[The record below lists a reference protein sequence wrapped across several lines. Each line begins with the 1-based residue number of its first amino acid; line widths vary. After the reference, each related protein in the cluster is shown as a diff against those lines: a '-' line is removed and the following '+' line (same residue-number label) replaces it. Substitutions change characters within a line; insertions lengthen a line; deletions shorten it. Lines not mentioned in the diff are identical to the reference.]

1 MGGFLAKESPASQE
15 ETSKGAHRMLVE
27 PWRTT
32 DWTPQGR
39 KRLMDE
45 IAAYNPPLNSV
56 EKIRVLLVGQVGAGK
71 SSFFNSVNSVF
82 RNHVRSQAMVGVHDT
97 SVTWKYRTYPVRLGS
112 KNKTLPITFCDTMG
126 LEEREF
132 ASLKIDDVINILKG
146 HVPDW
151 YQFNPHAAMQ
161 PDTPGYIV
169 SPSLKDKIH
178 CVVFVIDGS
187 KLEILS
193 EKVEQKLKTL
203 RQKAKELDV
212 PQIILL
218 TKVDE
223 ICSPLKENISD
234 VYRSRAILEQMQVA
248 SGKLGIPLSLIVPI
262 KNYCS
267 ELELKN
273 DIDILI
279 LIAVRQMIRLADSY
293 LDNFRLAES
302 DMAMRNS
309 SRRKSPHSETSKGAD
324 CMLEKP
330 WRLIDQPSGGRK
342 QLMDE
347 IAEFK
352 PPLNSVQKIRV
363 LFVGQIGAGK
373 SSFFNSVDSVF
384 CGHVINN
391 APAGADG
398 KSVTKKYRTYEVKN
412 RSTGKPLPILFC
424 DTMGLEERELASLR
438 TDDVISIL
446 KGHIPDGY
454 QFNPIAAMQ
463 PNTPGYIKSPSLK
476 EEIHCVVFVVDGSN
490 IEILPEKMETKLKE
504 IREKANEFE
513 LPQLVL
519 LTKVDE
525 ISSFLKEDVSDVYK
539 SQAVKQKM
547 ETASGKLGIP
557 LSQIVP
563 VKDYCSEVELKD
575 DVDILILLALRQ
587 IVRFAQRYLE
597 NFSSNQS
604 AVVEP

>member
-1 MGGFLAKESPASQE
+1 
-15 ETSKGAHRMLVE
+15 MLVE

-97 SVTWKYRTYPVRLGS
+97 SVTWKYRIYPVRLGS

-234 VYRSRAILEQMQVA
+234 VYRSRAILEQ
-248 SGKLGIPLSLIVPI
+248 
-262 KNYCS
+262 
-267 ELELKN
+267 
-273 DIDILI
+273 
-279 LIAVRQMIRLADSY
+279 
-293 LDNFRLAES
+293 
-302 DMAMRNS
+302 AMRNS

-330 WRLIDQPSGGRK
+330 WRLIDQPSGGKK

-347 IAEFK
+347 IAEYK

-513 LPQLVL
+513 LPQLIL

-604 AVVEP
+604 AAVEP

>member
-97 SVTWKYRTYPVRLGS
+97 SVTWKYRIYPVRLGS

-234 VYRSRAILEQMQVA
+234 VYRSRAILEQ
-248 SGKLGIPLSLIVPI
+248 
-262 KNYCS
+262 
-267 ELELKN
+267 
-273 DIDILI
+273 
-279 LIAVRQMIRLADSY
+279 
-293 LDNFRLAES
+293 
-302 DMAMRNS
+302 AMRNS

-330 WRLIDQPSGGRK
+330 WRLIDQPSGGKK

-347 IAEFK
+347 IAEYK

-513 LPQLVL
+513 LPQLIL

-604 AVVEP
+604 AAVEP

>member
-234 VYRSRAILEQMQVA
+234 VYRSRAILEQ
-248 SGKLGIPLSLIVPI
+248 
-262 KNYCS
+262 
-267 ELELKN
+267 
-273 DIDILI
+273 
-279 LIAVRQMIRLADSY
+279 
-293 LDNFRLAES
+293 
-302 DMAMRNS
+302 AMRNS